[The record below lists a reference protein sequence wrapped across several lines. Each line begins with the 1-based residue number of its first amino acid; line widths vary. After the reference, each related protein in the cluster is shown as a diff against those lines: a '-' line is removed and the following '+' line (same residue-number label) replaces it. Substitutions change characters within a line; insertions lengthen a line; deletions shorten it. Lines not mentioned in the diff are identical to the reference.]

1 MKKERKGKLVG
12 RVVLLSVAFAVI
24 VGVIIG
30 VLGIVEV
37 KNTYFNMVQEELR
50 VACVQAESE
59 FTNVWDGEWRY
70 DDATLTKGEE
80 EVYDEYLE
88 IMESAKALT
97 GLEYTIFY
105 GDTRACTT
113 LKDGSGNYLVGTTAS
128 AAIVEEVIKQGHDAY
143 KQNLDIG
150 GVKFYGYYTP
160 LQQDDGTI
168 VGMMFSGRRSADV
181 TSAVNRVTTLI
192 LIVIIIGG
200 IALMLFG
207 TYMAVRSGKAM
218 KSVAHSVDVLAS
230 GDLSV
235 RVEEKHINR
244 NDELGIIAD
253 NVNELA
259 TKLREIMGNAKN
271 LSDNVSH
278 SGDELSDSSQHA
290 ANASA
295 LVTNAVDDISKG
307 AVSQAESVQ
316 DSVGNVNHIGEDI
329 DTISNN
335 VTTLSDYAGS
345 MKQAC
350 QNSMKAL
357 EVLLEQNV
365 GVVTSMAEI
374 DAATRNTNDAVQ
386 NITNATQ
393 LITDIASQTNLL
405 ALNASIEA
413 ARAGEAGRGFAVVA
427 DEIKDLADQSSKSA
441 EEIKRIID
449 ELALESSR
457 SVETIERLNADLD
470 NQSKQIDETKGVMEE
485 MERGVISVTEGTD
498 EIAGRIRALDEA
510 KNNLLSI
517 IEDLS
522 AISEENAASSEQTNA
537 SMQELNATF
546 EVINQSADELKGLA
560 AQLDQQISFF
570 RLDA

>member
-1 MKKERKGKLVG
+1 
-12 RVVLLSVAFAVI
+12 
-24 VGVIIG
+24 
-30 VLGIVEV
+30 
-37 KNTYFNMVQEELR
+37 
-50 VACVQAESE
+50 
-59 FTNVWDGEWRY
+59 
-70 DDATLTKGEE
+70 
-80 EVYDEYLE
+80 
-88 IMESAKALT
+88 
-97 GLEYTIFY
+97 
-105 GDTRACTT
+105 
-113 LKDGSGNYLVGTTAS
+113 
-128 AAIVEEVIKQGHDAY
+128 
-143 KQNLDIG
+143 
-150 GVKFYGYYTP
+150 
-160 LQQDDGTI
+160 
-168 VGMMFSGRRSADV
+168 MMFSGRRSADV

-207 TYMAVRSGKAM
+207 TYMAVRAGKAM

-235 RVEEKHINR
+235 HVEEKHINR

-278 SGDELSDSSQHA
+278 SGDELSDSSQQA

-295 LVTNAVDDISKG
+295 QVTTAVDDISKG

-335 VTTLSDYAGS
+335 VATLSDYAGN

-374 DAATRNTNDAVQ
+374 DAATRNTNDAVL

-546 EVINQSADELKGLA
+546 DVINRSADELKSLA
-560 AQLDQQISFF
+560 VQLDQQISFF